1 MCVCF
6 KEKIRRWYAKRSV
19 RSYERYLQNLDE
31 RLKKYERFVRAREY
45 ETDGLYE
52 HPYFM
57 R

>member
-1 MCVCF
+1 M
-6 KEKIRRWYAKRSV
+6 RRWYAKRSV

-31 RLKKYERFVRAREY
+31 RLKKYEKFVRAREY
-45 ETDGLYE
+45 ETDNLYE